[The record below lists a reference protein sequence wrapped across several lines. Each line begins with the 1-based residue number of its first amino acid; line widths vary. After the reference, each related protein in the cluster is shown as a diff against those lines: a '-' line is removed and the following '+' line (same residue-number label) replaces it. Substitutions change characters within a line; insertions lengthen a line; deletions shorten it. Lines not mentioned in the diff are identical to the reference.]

1 MDQKLGSERQSC
13 VFQLK
18 EKRGNIGLF
27 ISKRICLRQSWYKFE
42 IINMRLPNE
51 QIQTSPVNI
60 DETLNE
66 VRKKEI
72 HPNVYSGSDFFFLIN
87 PIFLCFRVV

>member
-18 EKRGNIGLF
+18 EKSGNIGLF
-27 ISKRICLRQSWYKFE
+27 IPKRICLGQSWYKFE
-42 IINMRLPNE
+42 IINMTLPNE
-51 QIQTSPVNI
+51 QIRTSPVNI

-66 VRKKEI
+66 VRKKDVL
-72 HPNVYSGSDFFFLIN
+72 PNVYSG
-87 PIFLCFRVV
+87 

>member
-18 EKRGNIGLF
+18 EKSGNIGLF
-27 ISKRICLRQSWYKFE
+27 IPKRICLGQSWYKFE

-51 QIQTSPVNI
+51 QIRTSPVNI

-66 VRKKEI
+66 VRKKDVL
-72 HPNVYSGSDFFFLIN
+72 PNVYSG
-87 PIFLCFRVV
+87 

>member
-51 QIQTSPVNI
+51 QIRINPVNI

-66 VRKKEI
+66 VRKKDVL
-72 HPNVYSGSDFFFLIN
+72 PNVYS
-87 PIFLCFRVV
+87 R

>member
-18 EKRGNIGLF
+18 EKSGNIGFF

-51 QIQTSPVNI
+51 QIRTSPVNI
-60 DETLNE
+60 DETLSE
-66 VRKKEI
+66 VRKKDV
-72 HPNVYSGSDFFFLIN
+72 HPNVYSGSVFFFVIN
-87 PIFLCFRVV
+87 TIILCLEL

>member
-27 ISKRICLRQSWYKFE
+27 IPKRICLGQSWYKFE
-42 IINMRLPNE
+42 IINMTLPNE
-51 QIQTSPVNI
+51 QIRTSPVNI

-66 VRKKEI
+66 VRKKDVL
-72 HPNVYSGSDFFFLIN
+72 PNVYSG
-87 PIFLCFRVV
+87 

>member
-18 EKRGNIGLF
+18 EKSGNIGLF
-27 ISKRICLRQSWYKFE
+27 IPKRICLGQSWYKFE
-42 IINMRLPNE
+42 IINMTLPNE
-51 QIQTSPVNI
+51 QIRTSPVNI

-66 VRKKEI
+66 VRTKDVL
-72 HPNVYSGSDFFFLIN
+72 PNVYSG
-87 PIFLCFRVV
+87 

>member
-18 EKRGNIGLF
+18 EKSGNIGLF
-27 ISKRICLRQSWYKFE
+27 TPKRICLRQSWYKFE
-42 IINMRLPNE
+42 IINMTLPNE

-87 PIFLCFRVV
+87 LIFLCFRVV

>member
-18 EKRGNIGLF
+18 EKSGNIGFF
-27 ISKRICLRQSWYKFE
+27 IPKRICLRQSWYKFE

-51 QIQTSPVNI
+51 QIRTSPVNI
-60 DETLNE
+60 DETLSE
-66 VRKKEI
+66 VRKKDV
-72 HPNVYSGSDFFFLIN
+72 HPNVYSGSD
-87 PIFLCFRVV
+87 LCQSLAKSSRE